1 MQEIKLWI
9 INSYISDYWFRPKPI
24 KPLCVSA
31 KGLGPLP
38 FEDWRLLRGVASHRR
53 QPSNGRSSRGGSCRW
68 HKEKPRKQAD
78 VEDVSFSDFGC
89 RDFACSFIC
98 HAWKSCHSADTAL
111 ACFYGFSCCD
121 ASLRHEGCCFSVV
134 GLPKLASKHAD
145 NREAT
150 KGAAIA
156 SQQVFCWFWS
166 KIIWMS
172 VNPYLYKNINSIIHY
187 NLGWRIDEVGKYV
200 PLQSGLLW
208 QTAYYTRQEK
218 RVLNPSN
225 FLRTFPFRHQL
236 TLLILTQQWT
246 TRFRNLN

>member
-1 MQEIKLWI
+1 MRIDGFWEAL
-9 INSYISDYWFRPKPI
+9 
-24 KPLCVSA
+24 PLTAVNPQMA
-31 KGLGPLP
+31 DPPGVDLVADTKKNL
-38 FEDWRLLRGVASHRR
+38 ENRLTWWL
-53 QPSNGRSSRGGSCRW
+53 
-68 HKEKPRKQAD
+68 
-78 VEDVSFSDFGC
+78 SFPDFGC

-187 NLGWRIDEVGKYV
+187 NLGWRIDEVGRSADDSLAIV
-200 PLQSGLLW
+200 WP
-208 QTAYYTRQEK
+208 TIH
-218 RVLNPSN
+218 
-225 FLRTFPFRHQL
+225 FPTSSLFCWDKIL
-236 TLLILTQQWT
+236 LLIIS
-246 TRFRNLN
+246 NL

>member
-1 MQEIKLWI
+1 MQDIKLWI

-121 ASLRHEGCCFSVV
+121 ASLRNEGCCFSVV

-156 SQQVFCWFWS
+156 SQQGFCWFWS
-166 KIIWMS
+166 KRIWRS

-187 NLGWRIDEVGKYV
+187 NLGWRIDEVRKPLMGWLSCPSAIYVDSIAKYEDFD
-200 PLQSGLLW
+200 L
-208 QTAYYTRQEK
+208 TF
-218 RVLNPSN
+218 VLSAI
-225 FLRTFPFRHQL
+225 
-236 TLLILTQQWT
+236 TLLETCCGGFIGK
-246 TRFRNLN
+246 

>member
-1 MQEIKLWI
+1 MQDIKLWI

-78 VEDVSFSDFGC
+78 VVTLLIF
-89 RDFACSFIC
+89 
-98 HAWKSCHSADTAL
+98 TAL

-121 ASLRHEGCCFSVV
+121 ASLRNEGCCFSVV

-187 NLGWRIDEVGKYV
+187 NLGWRIDEVRKNMFFF
-200 PLQSGLLW
+200 SF
-208 QTAYYTRQEK
+208 
-218 RVLNPSN
+218 PSAAC
-225 FLRTFPFRHQL
+225 LMER
-236 TLLILTQQWT
+236 
-246 TRFRNLN
+246 